1 MGSFLGQ
8 QPLKQNPCNF
18 HLYILRM
25 GIHGMRIRMI
35 VIIQSQSGT
44 LGALLMREYNTL
56 TSNAVQCRILA
67 LTLQPRLPRYLI
79 DSFFHLF
86 HSFIKF
92 SHLGIIIITCFL
104 PFIYSPIQYFPNCK
118 NAFLHY
124 FSTLNQVEQ
133 SRIGHNIGHR
143 YPSSFEKFTKNHVVF
158 VWMCVC
164 EFMYAQI
171 LALFPS
177 QLNS

>member
-18 HLYILRM
+18 HLYSLRM

-158 VWMCVC
+158 V
-164 EFMYAQI
+164 
-171 LALFPS
+171 
-177 QLNS
+177 NSCMHKFQHFSLHS